1 MTQILWSL
9 RILEKCLPRG
19 ELRRASEYPLGAHPL
34 FCFAGGMSRDVFRE
48 AKERALQTLSTEW
61 VLDAFRAHLGRHKV
75 PVERVTFDYDDAVRR
90 IREAVLLP
98 HAESRAREDEISG
111 ETDGDQI
118 WIVRGLSL
126 DDCVETLLH
135 EAMHDSVFVTR
146 ATRSGAR
153 KGLSCELE
161 HAVIYGLL

>member
-1 MTQILWSL
+1 
-9 RILEKCLPRG
+9 
-19 ELRRASEYPLGAHPL
+19 
-34 FCFAGGMSRDVFRE
+34 MSRDVLRE
-48 AKERALQTLSTEW
+48 AKERALQTLSAEW
-61 VLDAFRAHLGRHKV
+61 ILDGFRAHLSRHGV
-75 PVERVTFDYDDAVRR
+75 PSDRVVFDYEDAVRR

-98 HAESRAREDEISG
+98 HAESRAREEEING

-118 WIVRGLSL
+118 WIVRGLAF
-126 DDCVETLLH
+126 DECVETLLH

-161 HAVIYGLL
+161 HAVIYPLLG